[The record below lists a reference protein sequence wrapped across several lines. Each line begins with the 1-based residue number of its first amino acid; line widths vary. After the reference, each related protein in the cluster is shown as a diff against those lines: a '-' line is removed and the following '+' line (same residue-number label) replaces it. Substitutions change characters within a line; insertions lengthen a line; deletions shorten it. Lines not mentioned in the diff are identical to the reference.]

1 MADEL
6 RVDVETA
13 ISGTVTMT
21 VTGGVDIGNVE
32 RFREPLRAAAT
43 TAPAVV
49 VDLDRVTYLDS
60 AGIAALFD
68 AAGRTML
75 DVVASEGCLV
85 RRVLEVVALD
95 QVATVRAG

>member
-6 RVDVETA
+6 RVEVVTA
-13 ISGTVTMT
+13 PSGTVTVT
-21 VTGGVDIGNVE
+21 VAGGVDIGNVG
-32 RFREPLRAAAT
+32 RFRTPLEEAAT

-49 VDLDRVTYLDS
+49 VDLDGVTYLDS

-68 AAGRTML
+68 AAGRTAL
-75 DVVASEGCLV
+75 EVVASEDCLV

-95 QVATVRAG
+95 RVATVRPA

>member
-1 MADEL
+1 MTDEL
-6 RVDVETA
+6 RVDVATA
-13 ISGTVTMT
+13 PSGTVTVT
-21 VTGGVDIGNVE
+21 VAGGVDIGNID
-32 RFREPLRAAAT
+32 RFREPLQGAASS
-43 TAPAVV
+43 APAVV

-68 AAGRTML
+68 AAGRTSL
-75 DVVASEGCLV
+75 EVVASERCLV